1 VSQNAT
7 EAVEHA
13 KFIGLALAKRAGE
26 TRRRV
31 TGAVHLNYEPDLES
45 GFT

>member
-1 VSQNAT
+1 VSQFAT
-7 EAVEHA
+7 EPVEHA

-31 TGAVHLNYEPDLES
+31 IDAII
-45 GFT
+45 